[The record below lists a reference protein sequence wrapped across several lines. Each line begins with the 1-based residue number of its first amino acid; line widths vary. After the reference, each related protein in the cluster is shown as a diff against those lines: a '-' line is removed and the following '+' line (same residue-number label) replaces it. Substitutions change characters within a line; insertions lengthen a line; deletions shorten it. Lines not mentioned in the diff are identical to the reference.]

1 MKILVINAGSSSIK
15 YQLID
20 MEKEKLLAKGLV
32 ERIGETEA
40 SQLEHK
46 VNGEKYTIKKPLEN
60 HAEGME
66 LVLSTLVDKKMGV
79 IKSLNEISAIGHRV
93 LHGCDKYTKA
103 ALVNDEVINDIKE
116 FTPLGPLHM
125 AANLLG
131 IEACQEVMPDKKNVA
146 VFDTA
151 FHQSMPDYAYMY
163 AVPYNWYTDYKVRK
177 YGFHGTSHEYIANE
191 MAKVLGKDVKDLKII
206 SCHLG
211 NGASLCAIKNG
222 KCLDT
227 SMGFT
232 PLEGLTMGTRCGD
245 IDPAVLEYVM
255 DKTGMNIHEMLTALN
270 KKSGLLGLSEVS
282 NDMRD
287 VCKGMNE
294 GNEKCKLAV
303 NKFVHVVK
311 KYIGAYAAIMNGVD
325 AIAFSAGTGEN
336 RNDIR
341 KLVMTDMD
349 YLGIDFDFEANDKAP
364 RGELFKL
371 SKDGSKVAVYIL
383 PTDEEMSIARQT
395 KEIIENLK

>member
-32 ERIGETEA
+32 ERIGELSA

-46 VNGEKYTIKKPLEN
+46 VNGEKYVIKQPLEN

-66 LVLSTLVDKKMGV
+66 LVLKTLVDKKIGV

-103 ALVNDEVINDIKE
+103 ALVDDEVIKDIKE

-151 FHQSMPDYAYMY
+151 FHQTMPDYAYMY
-163 AVPYNWYTDYKVRK
+163 SVPYEWYTNYKVRK

-191 MAKVLGKDVKDLKII
+191 MAKVLGKNVKDLKII

-255 DKTGMNIHEMLTALN
+255 DKSGMDIHEMLNALN
-270 KKSGLLGLSEVS
+270 KKSGLLALSGVS

-287 VCKGMNE
+287 VCKGMHE
-294 GNEKCKLAV
+294 GDKRCTLAV

-311 KYIGAYAAIMNGVD
+311 KYIGSYAAIMNGVD

-341 KLVMTDMD
+341 KLIMTDMD
-349 YLGIDFDFEANDKAP
+349 YLGIDFDFEANDNAP
-364 RGELFKL
+364 RGELYKL
-371 SKDGSKVAVYIL
+371 SKDSSKDLL
-383 PTDEEMSIARQT
+383 PLRA
-395 KEIIENLK
+395 